1 MEYYI
6 KEKDL
11 LNVCREVR
19 TLADLQALCDYI
31 NIKVRSDFYCM
42 GLSNQAEAYLR
53 DCDCYFE
60 EGECF
65 EIEGAEELIEI
76 MLNLA

>member
-1 MEYYI
+1 MGYYI
-6 KEKDL
+6 KEKEL
-11 LNVCREVR
+11 LTVCREVR
-19 TLADLQALCDYI
+19 TLADLQVLCDYI
-31 NIKVRSDFYCM
+31 NAKIQRDFYCM
-42 GLSNQAEAYLR
+42 GLSTQAEEFLR

-65 EIEGAEELIEI
+65 EIEGADELIEI